1 LGRPAEH
8 VDTGFGLTV
17 QLLPRPA
24 DRVLVLA
31 QVAGYRQPD
40 RWFTTTQLIEVFE
53 ALRLP
58 RPGNMSAE
66 IGRLAEAGL
75 VVRRR
80 SGSVWSLTP
89 LGNRRV
95 TELIG
100 SIDQAQLAAQLVGV
114 EGAELGHA
122 LHAVIP
128 PSLAPHAWASGIATL
143 LGQYPFDTNL
153 FCMTRFP
160 DERDEHVSVAIDTL
174 RTAAADHGLTMH
186 LASDRS
192 ITGDLWGNVAAHM
205 WACKYGIGIFENRAD
220 RGLNYNVVIEVGAML
235 MTGRQCSM
243 VRDTTAPDMPTDF
256 VGQIYTPVDLDDP
269 ATVSA
274 AAHGWFAEGLG
285 LGRCR
290 NCPT

>member
-1 LGRPAEH
+1 
-8 VDTGFGLTV
+8 
-17 QLLPRPA
+17 
-24 DRVLVLA
+24 VLVVA
-31 QVAGYRQPD
+31 QVAGYREQD
-40 RWFTTTQLIEVFE
+40 RWFTTTQVIDVFE
-53 ALRLP
+53 ALRVP
-58 RPGNMSAE
+58 RPGNMSRE
-66 IGRLAEAGL
+66 IGRLADAGL
-75 VVRRR
+75 VIRRR
-80 SGSVWSLTP
+80 SGSTWSLTP

-100 SIDQAQLAAQLVGV
+100 SLDQAQLAAQLVGV

-128 PSLAPHAWASGIATL
+128 PTLAPHAWAPGINTL

-160 DERDEHVSVAIDTL
+160 GEPDDEIAGAIDAL
-174 RTAAADHGLTMH
+174 RGAAANHGLALH

-235 MTGRQCSM
+235 MTGRQCAM
-243 VRDTTAPDMPTDF
+243 LKDVTAPDMPTDF
-256 VGQIYTPVDLDDP
+256 VGQIYTPVDLGDP
-269 ATVSA
+269 ATVAA
-274 AAHGWFAEGLG
+274 AAHVWFAEGLG
-285 LGRCR
+285 RGRCP
-290 NCPT
+290 NCPG